1 MFAPRSFVK
10 IACPILV
17 ALTTA
22 LSPAIPAAGTLGPAT
37 LSASIIRDGGAI
49 QLPPL
54 KETSVTRNPGTI
66 IRDDFWLA
74 GDTTAH
80 RQDRREAAI

>member
-1 MFAPRSFVK
+1 MFAPRRFVK

-22 LSPAIPAAGTLGPAT
+22 MSAAIPAAGTLGTAT
-37 LSASIIRDGGAI
+37 LSASVIRDAGRI
-49 QLPPL
+49 ELPKL
-54 KETSVTRNPGTI
+54 KETSVTRKPGAI

-74 GDTTAH
+74 VGMPTRDE
-80 RQDRREAAI
+80 REAGT